1 MSNIKLV
8 MLDFDGTIADSFAS
22 VIYCAEKM
30 CIEAGYSFDRT
41 IIEQHMGST
50 TEECVALLTGSN
62 DSELIERLTA
72 AYGVIYER
80 EGYDMIQ
87 LFDGVLD
94 TVKRLHDQGVKFAI
108 TSNNIVPVISYVVER
123 LGLMPY
129 LDEIIG
135 VDCVANGKPAPD
147 IAIEALRRTGVAPEE
162 AVAVGDSY
170 FDICMGRDAGCHSC
184 GVTYGADTAETLT
197 KYGAEWTIDSFAELE
212 KIVLG

>member
-1 MSNIKLV
+1 MSKIKLV

-30 CIEAGYSFDRT
+30 CVEAGYPFDKT

-50 TEECVALLTGSN
+50 TEDCVALLTGSN
-62 DSELIERLTA
+62 DPELIDRLTA
-72 AYGVIYER
+72 VYGDIYER

-108 TSNNIVPVISYVVER
+108 TSNNIVPVISYVVNR

-129 LDEIIG
+129 LDCIIG
-135 VDCVANGKPAPD
+135 VDCVAQGKPAPD
-147 IAIEALRRTGVAPEE
+147 IAIEALRRTGVAADE
-162 AVAVGDSY
+162 ALAVGDSY
-170 FDICMGRDAGCHSC
+170 FDICMGRDAGCHTC

-197 KYGAEWTIDSFAELE
+197 KYGAEWIINSFAELE

>member
-1 MSNIKLV
+1 MSKIKLV

-30 CIEAGYSFDRT
+30 CVEAGYPFDKT
-41 IIEQHMGST
+41 IIEKHMGST
-50 TEECVALLTGSN
+50 TEDCVALLTGSN
-62 DSELIERLTA
+62 DPELIDRLTA
-72 AYGVIYER
+72 VYGDIYER

-108 TSNNIVPVISYVVER
+108 TSNNIVPVISYVVNR

-129 LDEIIG
+129 LDCIIG
-135 VDCVANGKPAPD
+135 VDCVAQGKPAPD
-147 IAIEALRRTGVAPEE
+147 IAIEALRRTGVAADE
-162 AVAVGDSY
+162 ALAVGDSY
-170 FDICMGRDAGCHSC
+170 FDICMGRDAGCHTC

-197 KYGAEWTIDSFAELE
+197 KYGAEWIINSFAELE

>member
-1 MSNIKLV
+1 

-30 CIEAGYSFDRT
+30 CVEAGYPFDKT

-50 TEECVALLTGSN
+50 TEDCVALLTGSN
-62 DSELIERLTA
+62 DPELIDRLTA
-72 AYGVIYER
+72 VYGDIYER

-108 TSNNIVPVISYVVER
+108 TSNNIVPVISYVVNR

-129 LDEIIG
+129 LDCIIG
-135 VDCVANGKPAPD
+135 VDCVAQGKPAPD
-147 IAIEALRRTGVAPEE
+147 IAIEALRRTGVAADE
-162 AVAVGDSY
+162 ALAVGDSY
-170 FDICMGRDAGCHSC
+170 FDICMGRDAGCHTC

-197 KYGAEWTIDSFAELE
+197 KYGAEWTINSFAELE

>member
-1 MSNIKLV
+1 MSKIKLV

-30 CIEAGYSFDRT
+30 CVGAGYPFDKT

-50 TEECVALLTGSN
+50 TEDCVALLTGSN
-62 DSELIERLTA
+62 DPELIDRLTA
-72 AYGVIYER
+72 VYGDIYER

-108 TSNNIVPVISYVVER
+108 TSNNIVPVISYVVNR

-129 LDEIIG
+129 LDCIIG
-135 VDCVANGKPAPD
+135 VECVEHGKPAPD
-147 IAIEALRRTGVAPEE
+147 IAIEALRRTGVAADE
-162 AVAVGDSY
+162 ALAVGDSY
-170 FDICMGRDAGCHSC
+170 FDICMGRDAGCHTC

-197 KYGAEWTIDSFAELE
+197 KYGAEWTINSFAELE

>member
-8 MLDFDGTIADSFAS
+8 MLDFDGTIADSFSS

-50 TEECVALLTGSN
+50 TEECITLLTGSN
-62 DSELIERLTA
+62 DPELIDRLNNS
-72 AYGVIYER
+72 YNIIYER
-80 EGYDMIQ
+80 EGYDMIK
-87 LFDGVLD
+87 LFDGVLE

-184 GVTYGADTAETLT
+184 GVTYGADSAETLV
-197 KYGAEWTIDSFAELE
+197 KYGAEWTIDSFNELE
-212 KIVLG
+212 NIVLG

>member
-1 MSNIKLV
+1 MSKIKLV

-50 TEECVALLTGSN
+50 TEECISLLTGSN
-62 DSELIERLTA
+62 DPEFISRLNDSYNT
-72 AYGVIYER
+72 IYER

-94 TVKRLHDQGVKFAI
+94 TVKRLHSQGVKFAI
-108 TSNNIVPVISYVVER
+108 SSNNIVPTISYVVER

-129 LDEIIG
+129 LDCIIG
-135 VDCVANGKPAPD
+135 VDCVAQGKPAPD
-147 IAIEALRRTGVAPEE
+147 IAFEALRRTGVAADE
-162 AVAVGDSY
+162 ALAVGDSY
-170 FDICMGRDAGCHSC
+170 FDICMGRDAGCHTC

-197 KYGAEWTIDSFAELE
+197 KYGAKWTINSFTELE

>member
-1 MSNIKLV
+1 MSKIKLV

-30 CIEAGYSFDRT
+30 CVEAGYPFDKT

-50 TEECVALLTGSN
+50 TEDCVALLTGSN
-62 DSELIERLTA
+62 DPELIDRLTA
-72 AYGVIYER
+72 VYGDIYER

-108 TSNNIVPVISYVVER
+108 TSNNIVPVISYVVNR

-129 LDEIIG
+129 LDCIIG
-135 VDCVANGKPAPD
+135 VDCVAQGKPAPD
-147 IAIEALRRTGVAPEE
+147 IAIEALRRTGVAADE
-162 AVAVGDSY
+162 ALAVGDSY
-170 FDICMGRDAGCHSC
+170 FDICMGRDAGCHTC

-197 KYGAEWTIDSFAELE
+197 KYGAEWTINSFAELE

>member
-62 DSELIERLTA
+62 DPELIERLTA

>member
-50 TEECVALLTGSN
+50 TEECITLLTGSN
-62 DSELIERLTA
+62 DPELIDRLNNS
-72 AYGVIYER
+72 YNIIYER
-80 EGYDMIQ
+80 EGYDMIK
-87 LFDGVLD
+87 LFDGVLE

-135 VDCVANGKPAPD
+135 VDCVSNGKPAPD

-184 GVTYGADTAETLT
+184 GVTYGADSAETLV
-197 KYGAEWTIDSFAELE
+197 KYGAEWTIDSFNELE
-212 KIVLG
+212 NIVLG

>member
-1 MSNIKLV
+1 MSKIKLV

-50 TEECVALLTGSN
+50 TEDCVALLTGSN
-62 DSELIERLTA
+62 DPELIDRLTA
-72 AYGVIYER
+72 VYGDIYER

-108 TSNNIVPVISYVVER
+108 TSNNIVPVISYVVNR

-129 LDEIIG
+129 LDCIIG
-135 VDCVANGKPAPD
+135 VDCVAQGKPAPD
-147 IAIEALRRTGVAPEE
+147 IAIEALRRTGVAADE
-162 AVAVGDSY
+162 ALAVGDSY
-170 FDICMGRDAGCHSC
+170 FDICMGRDAGCHTC

-197 KYGAEWTIDSFAELE
+197 KYGAEWIINSFAELE